1 MLKQN
6 QNYIKSK
13 LLPTKIARVS
23 YKESIDENQHL
34 IELENIH
41 DLKITADSVDFNKL
55 MRNNATDGEIIQLIQ
70 RSISLKP
77 KSHDFKIDEY
87 NNAPAVDR
95 HMSVTGG

>member
-1 MLKQN
+1 
-6 QNYIKSK
+6 
-13 LLPTKIARVS
+13 
-23 YKESIDENQHL
+23 
-34 IELENIH
+34 
-41 DLKITADSVDFNKL
+41 
-55 MRNNATDGEIIQLIQ
+55 MRNNATDEEIIQLIH